1 MEGVWLGLLF
11 AATVAGALLGAL
23 GRLGRVHEGLVAA
36 AGAAAV
42 LLLGF
47 ATWRDLGAVVAIT
60 WDATLSLVA
69 IMVLSRILDAAGLFR
84 WAARHALHAARGD
97 GRRAFLLII
106 ALSAATAALFTN
118 DGTVL
123 ILTPIAAEMLAAA
136 GLSPALMAPYL
147 IANGFIADA
156 FSTPLPSSN
165 LVNILAA
172 DFYHVS
178 ATKYATAMLP
188 ASLAALCAASA
199 ALYLLYGRALP
210 RRLAHEPPLAAGAI
224 ADRPTVIAGG
234 AALALVAAAFL
245 VTAEHPI
252 PVFAVLGPAAALVA
266 AVFAVRR
273 GWRLAAREALAAP
286 WRVIVFAI
294 GMNVVVFALRDAG
307 AVTALSAW
315 LGHLPAAGWVG
326 VAAAGASVANNLP
339 STLFDLLLTQRA
351 GGGLLHA
358 LAVAAGN
365 DIGSKLTPIGSLA
378 TLIWYDVLRRRQVA
392 VPWREFMRSGWIL
405 TPVALAAAAIVLGAT
420 VR

>member
-1 MEGVWLGLLF
+1 MENVWLGLLF

-23 GRLGRVHEGLVAA
+23 GRLGRIHEGLVAA
-36 AGAAAV
+36 AGAAAA
-42 LLLGF
+42 LLFGF
-47 ATWRDLGAVVAIT
+47 ASVRDLGTVLAVT

-69 IMVLSRILDAAGLFR
+69 IMVLSRVLDAAGLFR
-84 WAARHALHAARGD
+84 WAALHTLRAAHGD

-106 ALSAATAALFTN
+106 GLSAATAALFTN

-136 GLSPALMAPYL
+136 GLSPAAMIPFL

-172 DFYHVS
+172 DFYHVP
-178 ATKYATAMLP
+178 AAQYATTMLP

-199 ALYLLYGRALP
+199 ALYLLYGRSLP
-210 RRLAHEPPLAAGAI
+210 RRLPQEPARAAGAI
-224 ADRPTVIAGG
+224 ADRPTVVAG
-234 AALALVAAAFL
+234 LVVLPLIAAAFL
-245 VTAEHPI
+245 VTAAHPV
-252 PVFAVLGPAAALVA
+252 PVFAVLGPAALAVA
-266 AVFAVRR
+266 MVFALRR
-273 GWRLAAREALAAP
+273 GWRLAAREAAQAP
-286 WRVIVFAI
+286 WRVIVFAFS
-294 GMNVVVFALRDAG
+294 MNVVVFALRDAG
-307 AVTALSAW
+307 AVAALGGL
-315 LGHLPAAGWVG
+315 LGHLPVAGWVG

-358 LAVAAGN
+358 LAIAAGN

-378 TLIWYDVLRRRQVA
+378 TLIWYDALRRRRLA
-392 VPWREFMRSGWIL
+392 VPWREYMRSGWIL
-405 TPVALAAAAIVLGAT
+405 TPVALAAAALVLGAT